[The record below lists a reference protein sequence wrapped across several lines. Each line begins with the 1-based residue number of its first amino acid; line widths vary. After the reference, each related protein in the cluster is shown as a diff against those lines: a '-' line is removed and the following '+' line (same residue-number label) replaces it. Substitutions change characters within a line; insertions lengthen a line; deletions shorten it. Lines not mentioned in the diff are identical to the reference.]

1 MFGFS
6 SFAQDTF
13 ASSGSGPVSVAID
26 VTGVAGVI
34 TLGNETVSLDMK
46 FDVNGVVGTT
56 TLGEVAVFEGVVAN
70 ITPLNALVAEL
81 GDETVFTGMF
91 VNVNNTNLLMTAELG
106 NENVVIPAIINVTSL
121 PALQAQLGQETVIAG
136 SVIAKPR
143 QDETFNVTVANGG
156 SGNVYYLNNFMQ
168 TTIDSLHPPFT
179 YRFDQSDSSNNNH
192 PLRFSTTPDGTHADD
207 ETFTITVQNVNGANK
222 YFVNGVQQQMPIAL
236 KKGSTYKFD
245 QSNTSNNNHPLRLST
260 TNNGSWA
267 GGSEYT
273 DGVTVVGTAGQAG
286 SYTQIV
292 VANNAPSQLYTYC
305 LNHSGM
311 GFGVSITAGVEYT
324 TGVVINGVPG
334 NAGAYV
340 EITLADDTP
349 QLYVYCSNHSG
360 MGFKLIQD
368 YNAEIIGTTVL
379 NDVIIQSSVFI
390 QVTNTG
396 LDMFAVLA
404 DSSTIIISGSAF
416 VSPAGVSATGFISS
430 SDPAVNVW
438 AVINDSQTPGWTEI
452 AA

>member
-1 MFGFS
+1 MFSVGTYSDFPFS
-6 SFAQDTF
+6 DQGS
-13 ASSGSGPVSVAID
+13 ASVEVS
-26 VTGVAGVI
+26 VTGVSGVT
-34 TLGNETVSLDMK
+34 TLGNETVFLDMK
-46 FDVNGVVGTT
+46 FDVSGVVGTT
-56 TLGEVAVFEGVVAN
+56 TLGTVAVFEGAVAN
-70 ITPLNALVAEL
+70 ITAPNAMQGEL
-81 GDETVFTGMF
+81 GSVFIFTGII

-106 NENVVIPAIINVTSL
+106 SETVVIPAIINVTSL

-156 SGNVYYLNNFMQ
+156 SGNVYYLNYFMQ

-179 YRFDQSDSSNNNH
+179 YRFDLSDSSTNNH
-192 PLRFSTTPDGTHADD
+192 PLRFSTTPDGTHA
-207 ETFTITVQNVNGANK
+207 G
-222 YFVNGVQQQMPIAL
+222 GVA
-236 KKGSTYKFD
+236 
-245 QSNTSNNNHPLRLST
+245 
-260 TNNGSWA
+260 
-267 GGSEYT
+267 
-273 DGVTVVGTAGQAG
+273 
-286 SYTQIV
+286 
-292 VANNAPSQLYTYC
+292 
-305 LNHSGM
+305 
-311 GFGVSITAGVEYT
+311 YT

-379 NDVIIQSSVFI
+379 NSVIIQSSVFI
-390 QVTNTG
+390 QVTNTN
-396 LDMFAVLA
+396 LDLFAVLA

-416 VSPAGVSATGFISS
+416 VSPTGVSATGFISS

-438 AVINDSQTPGWTEI
+438 VVINDSQTPGWTEI